1 MSSTEYCSTQL
12 REATADRVDPA
23 EALTP
28 ASRRRVRI
36 QPAMTAR
43 EEGRGEPLVE
53 TNKLFIEPAERRVS
67 DISKSKRIQ
76 RTGSTLGCA
85 PTVSCQPDCRCLK
98 VSVLEPKTGHI
109 TTLSDSIM
117 KLPGAIERSVKSCT
131 LLPDARRSNRAHLLE
146 TSKRLSVR
154 ESLFISQVITTCGF
168 QIGGLAGL
176 QDLLADS
183 FAIPFKTRCTKV

>member
-43 EEGRGEPLVE
+43 EAGRGEPLVE

-85 PTVSCQPDCRCLK
+85 PTVSCQPSHAPFFQMLGEVTERTFWKLQRDCQ
-98 VSVLEPKTGHI
+98 S
-109 TTLSDSIM
+109 
-117 KLPGAIERSVKSCT
+117 
-131 LLPDARRSNRAHLLE
+131 
-146 TSKRLSVR
+146 
-154 ESLFISQVITTCGF
+154 ESHYS
-168 QIGGLAGL
+168 
-176 QDLLADS
+176 
-183 FAIPFKTRCTKV
+183 